1 MLLTNVLLKPKS
13 KNIMVIAES
22 VVTGHKIIRIRERIA
37 DKLEFLHFDPY
48 IQHQVLYTELKKVR
62 SMK

>member
-48 IQHQVLYTELKKVR
+48 TNAGQCSNAAT
-62 SMK
+62 

>member
-13 KNIMVIAES
+13 KNIMVLVES

-48 IQHQVLYTELKKVR
+48 VQCKVLYRELKRIR

>member
-48 IQHQVLYTELKKVR
+48 KDTMHIGFNFFL
-62 SMK
+62 